1 MIDQYIDVGEN
12 IIQQVNKNMTRKNF
26 SDIFV
31 IFDIFGVYIEQYSMF
46 KENVNVNI

>member
-12 IIQQVNKNMTRKNF
+12 IIQQVNKNMLRKNF

-31 IFDIFGVYIEQYSMF
+31 VFDIFEVLNEQYSLIE
-46 KENVNVNI
+46 ENVRVNK